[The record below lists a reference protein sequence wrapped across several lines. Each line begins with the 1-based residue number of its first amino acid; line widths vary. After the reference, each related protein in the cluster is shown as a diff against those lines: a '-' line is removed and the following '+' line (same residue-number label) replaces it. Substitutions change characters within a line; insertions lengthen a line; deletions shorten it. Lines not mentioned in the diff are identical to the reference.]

1 MGQKSISDNKTVDL
15 ITNYTIVFKSS
26 KQQTKIVTFGSKD
39 YTEIFKGLFLFN
51 NWKIFM
57 MWAFISSLKQS

>member
-1 MGQKSISDNKTVDL
+1 MGQKSISDNKTMDL

-39 YTEIFKGLFLFN
+39 YTEIFRGC
-51 NWKIFM
+51 
-57 MWAFISSLKQS
+57 SSLTTGKYL